1 MWGQWSLG
9 GAQVLRGPHER
20 PPLHLLWV
28 SVGEVCI
35 SSTGPSLP
43 QPLGE
48 LRFSSQPREQLCELG
63 AGQRGGLRAPSSG
76 LGAGPHG
83 LRGGRLSSE
92 QLLLFFPL
100 IPFSLSSAVYLE
112 STSEFKA
119 KRNKSLSYRVYPCGL
134 LLVLLRDRVGYE

>member
-1 MWGQWSLG
+1 MGPMRGHPCTCCGSVLG
-9 GAQVLRGPHER
+9 KFVSRPQVLLSHS
-20 PPLHLLWV
+20 LW
-28 SVGEVCI
+28 
-35 SSTGPSLP
+35 
-43 QPLGE
+43 GE